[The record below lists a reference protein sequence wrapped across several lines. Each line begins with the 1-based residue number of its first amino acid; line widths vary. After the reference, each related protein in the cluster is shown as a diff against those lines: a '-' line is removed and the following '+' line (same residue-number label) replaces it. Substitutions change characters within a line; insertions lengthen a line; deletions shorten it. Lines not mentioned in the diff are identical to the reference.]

1 MSRNALIALVI
12 ALGLAV
18 VAQNAEMR
26 SISRSDAGS
35 VVDANGGQAGVTTGS
50 AGTVKDGSTT
60 SRAQMNQQAK
70 VAAGG
75 DDQEA
80 LYRGAQA
87 WLEHLAPNRR

>member
-26 SISRSDAGS
+26 SISRSDG
-35 VVDANGGQAGVTTGS
+35 VVHADGGQAGVNTGS
-50 AGTVKDGSTT
+50 ARTVKEGSTA
-60 SRAQMNQQAK
+60 SLAQMNQQAK

-75 DDQEA
+75 EDQEA